1 MLSHCVKFIKSYE
14 MSDIWK
20 YLQKPCFDYMF
31 DDTFL
36 VLFAHVTNPPVTCL
50 PSVFTFVTVLSLG
63 Q

>member
-1 MLSHCVKFIKSYE
+1 